1 MVKVLGIKITD
12 RIKEAG
18 LVQKALSRH
27 AAVVSTRLGF
37 HELNDELCS
46 REGFMVIHLAGHVDD
61 CEELVEKLKRIEGLF
76 IREMAFSHGM
86 SDASMDCEGTT
97 ILGIMVPRRE
107 ELGPAVQSL
116 LTTYGCV
123 IRTRLGV
130 NEVYFGEPAGLII
143 LELAGDRSQFAS
155 LECSLREIEEIAI
168 GRICFPA

>member
-1 MVKVLGIKITD
+1 MVRVLGIKITD

-18 LVQKALSRH
+18 LVQKSLSEH
-27 AAVVSTRLGF
+27 SAVVSTRLGF

-46 REGFMVIHLAGHVDD
+46 REGFMIIHLAGNADD
-61 CEELVEKLKRIEGLF
+61 CEDLVAKLNGIEGLF
-76 IREMAFSHGM
+76 VREMIFSHGL
-86 SDASMDCEGTT
+86 SDAPVECEGTT
-97 ILGIMVPRRE
+97 ILGIMVPRRDD
-107 ELGPAVQSL
+107 LGPAVQAL

-143 LELAGDRSQFAS
+143 LELAGDRSQYLS
-155 LECSLREIEEIAI
+155 LERSLREIDDIAI

>member
-1 MVKVLGIKITD
+1 MVRVLGIKITD

-18 LVQKALSRH
+18 LVQKALSEH
-27 AAVVSTRLGF
+27 SGVVSTRLGF

-46 REGFMVIHLAGHVDD
+46 REGFMVIHLAGLPYD
-61 CEELVEKLKRIEGLF
+61 CEALSEHLNRIEGLF
-76 IREMAFSHGM
+76 VKEMVFSHGL
-86 SDASMDCEGTT
+86 SDAPMDCDGTT
-97 ILGIMVPRRE
+97 ILGVMVPRRDD
-107 ELGPAVQSL
+107 LGPQVQAL

-143 LELAGDRSQFAS
+143 LELAGDRSQYAS
-155 LECSLREIEEIAI
+155 LERTLRELEEIAI